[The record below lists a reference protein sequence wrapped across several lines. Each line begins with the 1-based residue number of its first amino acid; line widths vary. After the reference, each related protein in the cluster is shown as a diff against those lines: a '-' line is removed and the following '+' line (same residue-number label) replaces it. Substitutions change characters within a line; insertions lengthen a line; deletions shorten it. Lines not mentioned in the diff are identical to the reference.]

1 VAKEQDV
8 DEPFSRTYTADKG
21 RPFDMA
27 GLAVIGFSGLDP
39 NGIGGRFE
47 SEWLT
52 GLNWNAW
59 CF

>member
-1 VAKEQDV
+1 MAKEQDV

-39 NGIGGRFE
+39 NGIGDRIE
-47 SEWLT
+47 LERLVL
-52 GLNWNAW
+52 LNGILS
-59 CF
+59 